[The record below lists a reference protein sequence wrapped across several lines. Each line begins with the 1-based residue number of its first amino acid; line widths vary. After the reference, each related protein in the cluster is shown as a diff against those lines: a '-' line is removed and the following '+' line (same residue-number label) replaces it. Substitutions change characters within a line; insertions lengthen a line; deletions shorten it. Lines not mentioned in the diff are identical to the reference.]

1 MGMNKDE
8 TDYSLSYDEYL
19 ENFRKTHH
27 PRAIAMSK
35 DQYELMQAREEA
47 QKKREA
53 AREAG
58 TAEGAWASQKGPS
71 DEILEKYTG
80 KVDPTPEEVEDVVN
94 EIIERRITPDQ
105 QGIQSKGNPDE
116 NKVANQDNPY
126 DTRSIGDKALDYML
140 QKGLISKKFY
150 DKITNQEN
158 IDDTRAIGA
167 TKEELDYM
175 LQNGLI
181 SKAAYDKQI
190 AALNTPE
197 VQEAMEAGAKKA
209 DETVWDPTDRDASD
223 DDGNDD
229 GSDDDD
235 GGGGSEPEDNCKK
248 SMMSIWDA
256 YRAGLI
262 DKETAGYFT
271 IDAIATLAKNLGR
284 SIGNVGAQ
292 FSGGTIDNGHDESKW
307 GQRQNA
313 MLSEEIQKEK
323 EGVGSAASRQAESES
338 LDNQAK
344 RIRNAYT
351 PKQLEQQIE
360 MFKKELEMADINLDM
375 AHSRTDLIN
384 FIKSDPNYANS
395 PFKMGMVAYLTQ
407 NGVGGAVNNA
417 SSTLLDAMNWAI
429 TLVK

>member
-1 MGMNKDE
+1 MAKNE
-8 TDYSLSYDEYL
+8 NEIDYSLSYNEYL

-27 PRAIAMSK
+27 PRAIALSK

-47 QKKREA
+47 KKNREA

-71 DEILEKYTG
+71 DEIVAKYTG
-80 KVDPTPEEVEDVVN
+80 KENPTHEEVMDAVN

-105 QGIQSKGNPDE
+105 QGVQAKGNPYE
-116 NKVANQDNPY
+116 NKVA
-126 DTRSIGDKALDYML
+126 
-140 QKGLISKKFY
+140 
-150 DKITNQEN
+150 NQEN

-181 SKAAYDKQI
+181 SKDAYDKQI

-223 DDGNDD
+223 D
-229 GSDDDD
+229 GSGGD
-235 GGGGSEPEDNCKK
+235 GGDSEPDKNYKK

-313 MLSEEIQKEK
+313 VMEEEIQKEL
-323 EGVGSAASRQAESES
+323 EGLGSKSSRQAESES
-338 LDNQAK
+338 LDNEAK
-344 RIRNAYT
+344 KIRNAYT

-360 MFKKELEMADINLDM
+360 MFKKELEMAGINLEM
-375 AHSRTDLIN
+375 AHSKTDLIN
-384 FIKSDPNYANS
+384 FIKKDPDYANS
-395 PFKMGMVAYLTQ
+395 PFKMGVVAYLTQ
-407 NGVGGAVNNA
+407 NGVGGAADNA
-417 SSTLLDAMNWAI
+417 SNTLLDAMNWILTIA
-429 TLVK
+429 K

>member
-1 MGMNKDE
+1 MAGTYYPEEMYNLPYEQAKAM
-8 TDYSLSYDEYL
+8 YG
-19 ENFRKTHH
+19 NGVGNNIHF
-27 PRAIAMSK
+27 MSK
-35 DQYELMQAREEA
+35 DQFEQEKARIEK
-47 QKKREA
+47 QKKMAVNEGKPDWWTQPGEA
-53 AREAG
+53 
-58 TAEGAWASQKGPS
+58 
-71 DEILEKYTG
+71 EKIVERFTG
-80 KVDPTPEEVEDVVN
+80 KANPTKEEVSEKAN
-94 EIIERRITPDQ
+94 EIIERRITPEQ
-105 QGIQSKGNPDE
+105 QGTLSKGNPDE
-116 NKVANQDNPY
+116 NKFDIQDDIYFTIKDKIEQGKNQINK
-126 DTRSIGDKALDYML
+126 I
-140 QKGLISKKFY
+140 I
-150 DKITNQEN
+150 DKITGKSDN

-167 TKEELDYM
+167 TKEELDDM

-181 SKAAYDKQI
+181 SKYAYDKQI
-190 AALNTPE
+190 AALKTPE
-197 VQEAMEAGAKKA
+197 VQEAMDRGEKKA

-223 DDGNDD
+223 DDD
-229 GSDDDD
+229 DDDD
-235 GGGGSEPEDNCKK
+235 GGGSESGPDENYKK

-313 MLSEEIQKEK
+313 VLNEEIGKET
-323 EGVGSAASRQAESES
+323 ESLGGAAGRKAESES

-344 RIRNAYT
+344 RIRNAYK

-360 MFKKELEMADINLDM
+360 MFEKELEMAGINLDM

-417 SSTLLDAMNWAI
+417 SSTLLDAMNWMLTIA
-429 TLVK
+429 K

>member
-1 MGMNKDE
+1 MAKNVNE
-8 TDYSLSYDEYL
+8 TDFSLPYDEYL

-58 TAEGAWASQKGPS
+58 TAEGAWAYQKGPS
-71 DEILEKYTG
+71 DEIVEKITG
-80 KVDPTPEEVEDVVN
+80 KADPTKEEVMDAAN

-105 QGIQSKGNPDE
+105 QGIQSKGNPG
-116 NKVANQDNPY
+116 DNRINNP
-126 DTRSIGDKALDYML
+126 DALD
-140 QKGLISKKFY
+140 SSEV
-150 DKITNQEN
+150 DKLHNELKSMAQTEEN
-158 IDDTRAIGA
+158 MEPGTMAFTPEQVEEAKNNAGI
-167 TKEELDYM
+167 TKEVPGSTSA
-175 LQNGLI
+175 NN
-181 SKAAYDKQI
+181 
-190 AALNTPE
+190 ALTDSVSDAVTPKENDSPE
-197 VQEAMEAGAKKA
+197 VI
-209 DETVWDPTDRDASD
+209 ASK
-223 DDGNDD
+223 NKY
-229 GSDDDD
+229 
-235 GGGGSEPEDNCKK
+235 NK

-256 YRAGLI
+256 YRAGEI

-313 MLSEEIQKEK
+313 MLSEEIGKET
-323 EGVGSAASRQAESES
+323 ESLGGAAGRKAESES

-351 PKQLEQQIE
+351 PTQLENQIE
-360 MFKKELEMADINLDM
+360 MFKRDLEMADINLDM
-375 AHSRTDLIN
+375 AHSKTDLIN
-384 FIKSDPNYANS
+384 FIKKDPDYTNS
-395 PFKMGMVAYLTQ
+395 PFKMGLVAYLTQ
-407 NGVGGAVNNA
+407 TGAAGAANNA
-417 SSTLLDAMNWAI
+417 SKTLSDALNWI
-429 TLVK
+429 VTLVK